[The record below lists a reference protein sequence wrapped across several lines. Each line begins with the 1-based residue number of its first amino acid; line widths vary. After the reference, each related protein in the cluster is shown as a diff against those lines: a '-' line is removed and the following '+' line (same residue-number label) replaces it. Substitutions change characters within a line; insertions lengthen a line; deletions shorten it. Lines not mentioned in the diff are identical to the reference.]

1 MRSIILVAL
10 LAFLAIGFVS
20 ARPAEDEVSSDV
32 VESGDEE
39 SSSDSDATTEAA
51 SGDEE
56 SNDDEDEDSD
66 SEDADEEDS
75 DADEEASTTA
85 APKKQIRPFW
95 PKFGGHGPVVIHRR
109 GLPLQ
114 KA

>member
-20 ARPAEDEVSSDV
+20 ARPAEDEVASDV

-75 DADEEASTTA
+75 NAEEETPTA